1 MWCTQQSDHHSH
13 GRLKPRSEQL
23 TLHISR
29 RIPQERVG
37 GVGHA
42 QRTGFWRELAQLP
55 FQVFYQLPAGGITA
69 GTYNLPGWEGGIE
82 GLYTYLDSS
91 FQRTPPTAII
101 AGSSPN
107 YFATLHFLLS
117 RGIRVPQDC
126 SLVCV
131 DDDPHFQQYRPSV
144 AHIHWRPTLHENR
157 ESLGEYLRTGQD
169 SSRRSPS
176 TAARK
181 GSTREP
187 KATCRGRGRGI
198 PASSGPRQ

>member
-13 GRLKPRSEQL
+13 GGLKPHQNNSPCPE
-23 TLHISR
+23 
-29 RIPQERVG
+29 VG
-37 GVGHA
+37 GFLSSGLGVSVMHSTT
-42 QRTGFWRELAQLP
+42 RWRELAQLP

-69 GTYNLPGWEGGIE
+69 GTYNLPGWVGGIE